1 MYAKK
6 IEPTFYPEKSY
17 DYKDINTE
25 IMCHKIK
32 KTTNALHVTK
42 CIRKLV
48 EWWSTILIK
57 LRNKY
62 LQLHY
67 YFSTSMF

>member
-1 MYAKK
+1 MLWEKRSAPSVERPNKKKHIALGMYAKK

-32 KTTNALHVTK
+32 QTTNAIHVKK

-48 EWWSTILIK
+48 E
-57 LRNKY
+57 
-62 LQLHY
+62 
-67 YFSTSMF
+67 